1 MYSASSAG
9 EANTNRRLKNE
20 HVQSQF
26 HDGTLPARRRT
37 PWRLRLR
44 VSDAHAGVDADAA
57 VNADVNAEVSA
68 AVNAALV
75 EAGSSKARAPSRAT
89 CKILVVD
96 DSPTERHILTE
107 LLTKA
112 GYQVTTAES
121 GDEAIARVKQL
132 MPDLVLMDVVM
143 PGLNGLEATRQ
154 IRRSC
159 PGTRVV
165 MLSGFVDEDQL
176 LDSIRSGA
184 SGYIIKKS
192 DVSELVLAIQTVHR
206 GNSYFSSALSEGFD
220 LAEVLYQAKRTDQ
233 RNGVEALTSREREVL
248 QLIAEGYTNQG
259 IANELYISVKT
270 VEAHKAHIMAKLHA
284 RNRTDLIRYAIRKGI
299 VRLESVEE
307 AQSMLGPDVDALA
320 G

>member
-1 MYSASSAG
+1 MGEGDHEKSSAG
-9 EANTNRRLKNE
+9 FDQRLVADRSRLSKEHRVTTTRSIGRPVGLRASNAQASPNGRGANPIRIVLVDDHAVIRQALRMLLE
-20 HVQSQF
+20 SQAE
-26 HDGTLPARRRT
+26 LE
-37 PWRLRLR
+37 
-44 VSDAHAGVDADAA
+44 VV
-57 VNADVNAEVSA
+57 ADVENGREAVSA
-68 AVNAALV
+68 V
-75 EAGSSKARAPSRAT
+75 EK
-89 CKILVVD
+89 L
-96 DSPTERHILTE
+96 
-107 LLTKA
+107 
-112 GYQVTTAES
+112 Q
-121 GDEAIARVKQL
+121 
-132 MPDLVLMDVVM
+132 PDVVLMDVVM

-307 AQSMLGPDVDALA
+307 AQRMLGEDVLTA
-320 G
+320 

>member
-1 MYSASSAG
+1 MNNSRMSGRPVGLRSGTAVGTSHASGARSPIRIVLVDDHAVIRQALRMLL
-9 EANTNRRLKNE
+9 ESQNE
-20 HVQSQF
+20 LEV
-26 HDGTLPARRRT
+26 
-37 PWRLRLR
+37 
-44 VSDAHAGVDADAA
+44 V
-57 VNADVNAEVSA
+57 ADVENGRE
-68 AVNAALV
+68 AVQVV
-75 EAGSSKARAPSRAT
+75 EK
-89 CKILVVD
+89 L
-96 DSPTERHILTE
+96 
-107 LLTKA
+107 
-112 GYQVTTAES
+112 Q
-121 GDEAIARVKQL
+121 
-132 MPDLVLMDVVM
+132 PDVVLMDVVM

-159 PGTRVV
+159 PSTRVV

-220 LAEVLYQAKRTDQ
+220 LAEVLYQAKRSDQ

-270 VEAHKAHIMAKLHA
+270 VEAHKAHIMTKLHA

-299 VRLESVEE
+299 VRLESADNEQRALNMEFE
-307 AQSMLGPDVDALA
+307 AAA

>member
-1 MYSASSAG
+1 MNTSRMPGQTFGLRGGTAAG
-9 EANTNRRLKNE
+9 TSRAPGARNPIRIVLVDDHAVIRQALRMLLE
-20 HVQSQF
+20 SQPE
-26 HDGTLPARRRT
+26 LE
-37 PWRLRLR
+37 
-44 VSDAHAGVDADAA
+44 VV
-57 VNADVNAEVSA
+57 ADVENGRE
-68 AVNAALV
+68 AVQAV
-75 EAGSSKARAPSRAT
+75 EK
-89 CKILVVD
+89 L
-96 DSPTERHILTE
+96 
-107 LLTKA
+107 
-112 GYQVTTAES
+112 Q
-121 GDEAIARVKQL
+121 
-132 MPDLVLMDVVM
+132 PDVVLMDVVM

-159 PGTRVV
+159 PATRVV

-206 GNSYFSSALSEGFD
+206 GNSYFSSALSEGFY
-220 LAEVLYQAKRTDQ
+220 LAEVLYQAKRSDQ
-233 RNGVEALTSREREVL
+233 RTGVETLTSREREVL

-259 IANELYISVKT
+259 VANELYISVKT

-299 VRLESVEE
+299 VRLESAENEQRVLNAEFE
-307 AQSMLGPDVDALA
+307 VAA